1 MKLTSTSLDAFGAAA
16 TPDADLIVGF
26 ATIVAACTPYVL
38 GVFLPKE
45 MSGFFSPIYKDNKAG
60 RDAEIG
66 WKVRYAALALALTVL
81 IAAEVLWDPQQDI
94 VDTLRDC
101 YVVWGIFYTE
111 ATRKIRSEA
120 KQGILAVK
128 SRFGIQL
135 WHSLVVIILWA
146 DVSTS
151 PFAERITSFLKDVF
165 T

>member
-1 MKLTSTSLDAFGAAA
+1 MKLTGTSLAAFGDT
-16 TPDADLIVGF
+16 TPDADLVVGF
-26 ATIVAACTPYVL
+26 ATIVAACTPYVV
-38 GVFLPKE
+38 GVFLPKAVA
-45 MSGFFSPIYKDNKAG
+45 GLFSPIYKDNKAG

-66 WKVRYAALALALTVL
+66 WKVRYAALGLALTILV
-81 IAAEVLWDPQQDI
+81 AAEVLWDPEQDI

-120 KQGILAVK
+120 KQGILALDN
-128 SRFGIQL
+128 RFGIQL

-146 DVSTS
+146 DVTTS
-151 PFAERITSFLKDVF
+151 PIGDRITDFVKDVF